1 MTALQSCLEFSH
13 FRLATS
19 ESQADMLGFCIVVDL
34 QSCQRPSEL
43 VQLWSTDSQSEL
55 AAGQAEAASGHW
67 QEWRLFTFPERP
79 EHPRTLLLQR
89 WPHGPSLH
97 LKPAHRQDVE
107 ATGYPRPSQKE
118 SAKKSAVKA
127 GESAR
132 GTAFDAERGELG
144 RVGQGNV
151 NRLAESGHRHPI
163 LAPRVHPTL

>member
-1 MTALQSCLEFSH
+1 MT
-13 FRLATS
+13 
-19 ESQADMLGFCIVVDL
+19 LGDF
-34 QSCQRPSEL
+34 
-43 VQLWSTDSQSEL
+43 WSTDTQSEL

-107 ATGYPRPSQKE
+107 ATVYPRPSQKE

-151 NRLAESGHRHPI
+151 NRAGGKWAQAPDFGATCPPHLVSSWNACWNFANASPSLPVDLNI
-163 LAPRVHPTL
+163 LPMTSSLL

>member
-1 MTALQSCLEFSH
+1 MGALQVCD
-13 FRLATS
+13 T
-19 ESQADMLGFCIVVDL
+19 
-34 QSCQRPSEL
+34 
-43 VQLWSTDSQSEL
+43 QSEL
-55 AAGQAEAASGHW
+55 LLAAAAGQAEAASGHW

-132 GTAFDAERGELG
+132 GTAFDAEREISAGSG
-144 RVGQGNV
+144 RGTRFIWRKVGTGTRFWRHVSTPPYEQLE
-151 NRLAESGHRHPI
+151 RLREFCERVAV
-163 LAPRVHPTL
+163 APCRPEHSPNDLFTTVMHLQV